1 MDKEPNAIKKS
12 VDFMGVSKAADTV
25 RLMKGTLLAKDVHKE
40 RLTSSESDEIKA
52 RVSSTTDITSSTLS
66 QLDFVIE
73 AVSENPS
80 LKATIFKQLAEQCA
94 PHAIL
99 ATNTSSIGITRI
111 AAAALGA
118 QDRVIGMHFMV
129 PFNHLDF
136 PDGQNPVPVMKG
148 VEIITGLQTS
158 DVTLKQTLDLVNKM
172 GKTPSRSVDRP
183 GFLANRLLIPY
194 INEAIICLETVRCQM
209 FSATDRWRAWV
220 KRKTS
225 TTS

>member
-1 MDKEPNAIKKS
+1 MFHP
-12 VDFMGVSKAADTV
+12 
-25 RLMKGTLLAKDVHKE
+25 LPTLH
-40 RLTSSESDEIKA
+40 RPPC
-52 RVSSTTDITSSTLS
+52 RRSTLS
-66 QLDFVIE
+66 LKLFPRIPRSKQQFSNNWPNNVPLTQSLQQTRVQSGLLESRPQQLVLKIE
-73 AVSENPS
+73 S
-80 LKATIFKQLAEQCA
+80 LACISWYPFK
-94 PHAIL
+94 
-99 ATNTSSIGITRI
+99 
-111 AAAALGA
+111 
-118 QDRVIGMHFMV
+118 
-129 PFNHLDF
+129 HLDF
-136 PDGQNPVPVMKG
+136 PDRQNPVPVMKG

-225 TTS
+225 ITS